1 MNGMNYLMWTA
12 QGILAIVFIITGTS
26 KLFAFGHVKTFL
38 GRKLK
43 GGPIGIST
51 GVGAMIG
58 MLEVAGAVGVLMPE
72 SILPNYRTEI
82 LAAAGL
88 ALLMVCAAIYHIRR
102 KEPAAP
108 DIALLLL
115 AFFVIV
121 GRRGH

>member
-1 MNGMNYLMWTA
+1 MNYLMWAA
-12 QGILAIVFIITGTS
+12 QGILAVVFIITGVS
-26 KLFAFGHVKTFL
+26 KLFAFGRVKTFL

-51 GVGAMIG
+51 GQGALIG
-58 MLEVAGAVGVLMPE
+58 LLEVAGAVGVLMPG
-72 SILPNYRTEI
+72 SIVPNLRTEI

-88 ALLMVCAAIYHIRR
+88 ALLMICAAIYHFSR

-115 AFFVIV
+115 AIFVIV
-121 GRRGH
+121 GRWGR